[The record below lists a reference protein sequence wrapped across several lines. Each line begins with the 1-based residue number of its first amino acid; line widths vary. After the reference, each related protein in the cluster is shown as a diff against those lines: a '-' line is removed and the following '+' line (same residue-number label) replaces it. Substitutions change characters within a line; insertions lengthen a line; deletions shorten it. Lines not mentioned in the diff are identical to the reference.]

1 MNKGKIINTITN
13 PITSHPNVIQR
24 NITENYVGGYPDIG
38 AYEYGNDLWIPG
50 IDFTPIT
57 FPWSWPSLNI
67 FGCTSIDACNY
78 SPEANSDDG
87 SCIYPEIF
95 YDCENNCINDIDND
109 LVCDEIDNCPEV
121 FNPSQIDSDFDNI
134 GDSCD
139 NIELTEL
146 NNEKKIILITD
157 ILGRTNN
164 YGSFQIVIYNDG
176 TVHKKITSE

>member
-1 MNKGKIINTITN
+1 MK
-13 PITSHPNVIQR
+13 
-24 NITENYVGGYPDIG
+24 
-38 AYEYGNDLWIPG
+38 
-50 IDFTPIT
+50 
-57 FPWSWPSLNI
+57 LN
-67 FGCTSIDACNY
+67 
-78 SPEANSDDG
+78 
-87 SCIYPEIF
+87 
-95 YDCENNCINDIDND
+95 
-109 LVCDEIDNCPEV
+109 NCPEV

-164 YGSFQIVIYNDG
+164 HGSFQIVIYNDG